1 MLGNVLYCSL
11 MKDGGMGEEGD
22 GGGQRGRGARPGQS
36 MLDCAERPSQ
46 PTVSEL
52 ASYDGGLE
60 VPL

>member
-1 MLGNVLYCSL
+1 VLGNVLYCSL

-22 GGGQRGRGARPGQS
+22 GGGEGPCQS
-36 MLDCAERPSQ
+36 MLDCTERPSQ